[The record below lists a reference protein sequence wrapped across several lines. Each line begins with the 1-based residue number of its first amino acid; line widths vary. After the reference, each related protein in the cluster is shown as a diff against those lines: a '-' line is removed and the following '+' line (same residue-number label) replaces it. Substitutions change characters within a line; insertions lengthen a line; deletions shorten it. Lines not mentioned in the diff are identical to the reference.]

1 METNT
6 NFAVV
11 IPWRRKADRAYA
23 YEIVVNWYKKNFDSI
38 KVFSVDD
45 DKQPFC
51 LAGCRNLGV
60 KMAEQEGFE
69 AVVINDADTLPE
81 VESLLEAV
89 SLAKNNS
96 SVYLP
101 YTEYHS
107 LMNIGTTDYLN
118 GKPLRECRHLVVP
131 GACSGVYVTSPKTW
145 WTHYG
150 QDERFQGW
158 GFEDAA
164 WWSAHKTLLG
174 QEPQRVEG
182 NVYSFHH
189 VSEKKKGKQYE
200 SNALLCAHY
209 HNAENDIERMKQL
222 ASEGLNI
229 S

>member
-1 METNT
+1 METSI

-23 YEIVVNWYKKNFDSI
+23 YEIVTNWYKKNFDSI
-38 KVFSVDD
+38 KIFSVDD
-45 DKQPFC
+45 DKEPFC

-60 KMAEQEGFE
+60 RLAEEEGFE
-69 AVVINDADTLPE
+69 VVIINDADTLPE
-81 VESLLEAV
+81 IEPLIEAI
-89 SLAKNNS
+89 SLAKNND

-107 LMNIGTTDYLN
+107 LMNPGTIDYLN
-118 GKPLRECRHLVVP
+118 GKSLQECRHLVVP
-131 GACSGVYVTSPKTW
+131 GACSGIYVTSPKTW

-164 WWSAHKTLLG
+164 WWSAHKALLG
-174 QEPQRVEG
+174 KEPQRVNG

-189 VSEKKKGKQYE
+189 VSEKKRGKQYE